1 MIKWVNINI
10 NLDRIVSQQLPT
22 SFIKMQDFESYSTI
36 MNAGIDMFMLAGYNG
51 NQAIP
56 QLIQNAKIA
65 LLQNH
70 TVDMTRLDDAV
81 TRIIAVKMAMG
92 LI

>member
-1 MIKWVNINI
+1 
-10 NLDRIVSQQLPT
+10 
-22 SFIKMQDFESYSTI
+22 MQDFESYSTI